1 MEDFKTRYDYLRLST
16 EGKPTSEAVNG
27 STLYE
32 VDTGAFYIFYN
43 GQWYE
48 QE

>member
-1 MEDFKTRYDYLRLST
+1 MGDYKTRFDYLRLST
-16 EGKPTSEAVNG
+16 EDKPTEEAVDG

-32 VDTGAFYIFYN
+32 VDTGAFYIFYK
-43 GQWYE
+43 GEWYE

>member
-1 MEDFKTRYDYLRLST
+1 MDFKTRYDYLKLST
-16 EGKPTSEAVNG
+16 EEKPTDAVDG

-32 VDTGAFYIFYN
+32 VDSGAFYIFYN

>member
-16 EGKPTSEAVNG
+16 EAKPTSEAVNG